1 MAIHFSSEQLSNAIR
16 ALQAIPDGV
25 ARAAVPALN
34 RASLA
39 GKTYGIRKMTATYAT
54 KRVGIART
62 VTMTRAT
69 RTSLAAGFSSRGSR
83 MPLTSFQV
91 RPGRP
96 TTRGQRMTVAVRR
109 DSSGGSISRGFVNR
123 LKGGSRLA
131 VLQREGAARY
141 PVRMLFGP
149 AVPQMLGEEGVRE
162 EIETRATQVLA
173 SRFDHEIGR
182 LLQRMGR

>member
-1 MAIHFSSEQLSNAIR
+1 MAIHFYSEQLDHAAR
-16 ALQAIPDGV
+16 ALQAIPEGV

-39 GKTYGIRKMTATYAT
+39 GKTYGVRKMMATYAT
-54 KRVGIART
+54 KRTNVART
-62 VTMTRAT
+62 VTMVRAT
-69 RTSLAAGFSSRGSR
+69 RSSLVAGFSSRGSR

-91 RPGRP
+91 LPGRP
-96 TTRGQRMTVAVRR
+96 TTRGQQMTVAVRK
-109 DSSGGSISRGFVNR
+109 DSSGKSISRGFVNR

-131 VLQREGAARY
+131 VLQREGSARY
-141 PVRMLFGP
+141 PVKMLFGP

-162 EIETRATQVLA
+162 EIESRASQVLA

-182 LLQRMGR
+182 LMKGLLS